1 MIILKTLRWS
11 NLFSYG
17 ENNEI
22 DFSKNPLTQLVGFN
36 GHGKSSIALI
46 LEEVL
51 YNKNSKGIKKAD
63 ILNRFSKSKTYSIEL
78 SFEKD
83 GDSYQIN
90 TTRGSTQTV
99 KLMKNGEDISSHT
112 ATATYKTIEQLIG
125 YDHKTFCQ
133 IVYQSSANSLE
144 FLTATDSARKKF
156 LIDLLNLNKYIEVG
170 DMFKEISKSLDSEIS
185 SLSGKISGVTEW
197 LTKYKNSDL
206 SKKDLLEVPEQPL
219 ELEEQNS
226 LLKDKLVNIDR
237 TNKRIVQNN
246 KYKELLDGIVLVI
259 PDKKPQLDFSKFN
272 TEKIELSKTIK
283 DCDLFIQ
290 KMNKL
295 HGECPTCLQHIDQT
309 IKSNMLSEYE
319 SKRDYS
325 AVRLKEVE
333 VLLSN
338 YEIELKEWNRL
349 NDQKQK
355 YEEYH
360 SLYDPSLETKILDP
374 KELQDS
380 ISLNEKKIK
389 TIKATIEKVT
399 ESNNKIVAHNAKV
412 DVILGQMEE
421 MKSNLSKYQE
431 DMMDLTDRQNTL
443 QVLVKTF
450 SPTGLVAYKIEY
462 LVKDLEKTTNEYLTE
477 LSDGRFQ
484 LGFRISGNDKLN
496 VVISDHGRDIEI
508 LALSGG
514 ERARVNA
521 AALLGIRKLMQS
533 LSNTRINLLI
543 LDETIE
549 NLDLEGKEKLV
560 EILLKEEYLNTFVI
574 SHGFQHP
581 LLEKITV
588 VKHNNISR
596 IENG

>member
-1 MIILKTLRWS
+1 MIILQKLKWS

-22 DFSKNPLTQLVGFN
+22 DFSKNPLTQLVGLN

-78 SFEKD
+78 VFEKD
-83 GDSYQIN
+83 GDFYQIN
-90 TTRGSTQTV
+90 TSRSTNQVV
-99 KLMKNGEDISSHT
+99 KLTKNGEDISSHT
-112 ATATYKTIEQLIG
+112 ATSTYKTIEQLIG

-156 LIDLLNLNKYIEVG
+156 LIDLLNLNKYVEIGEI
-170 DMFKEISKSLDSEIS
+170 FKDVAKSLDSEIS
-185 SLSGKISGVTEW
+185 TIAGKISSIQEW
-197 LTKYKNSDL
+197 ITKYSSADL
-206 SKKDLLEVPEQPL
+206 SKKILVEVPNQPSD
-219 ELEEQNS
+219 LEEQNS
-226 LLKDKLVNIDR
+226 LLRDRLLNIDSN
-237 TNKRIVQNN
+237 NKRILQNN
-246 KYKELLDGIVLVI
+246 KYKELLDGIELI
-259 PDKKPQLDFSKFN
+259 IQDKKPILDFSKFN

-283 DCDLFIQ
+283 DCDAFIQ

-295 HGECPTCLQHIDQT
+295 HGECPTCLQDIDPEL
-309 IKSNMLSEYE
+309 KSNMLMEY
-319 SKRDYS
+319 SNQKQQS

-333 VLLSN
+333 ALLTN
-338 YEIELKEWNRL
+338 YETELREWSRL
-349 NDQKQK
+349 NDQKEK
-355 YEEYH
+355 YEQYH
-360 SLYDPSLETKILDP
+360 SLYDPSMATELLDA
-374 KELQDS
+374 KELQNTISANDREIKS
-380 ISLNEKKIK
+380 IKLS
-389 TIKATIEKVT
+389 IEKALDT
-399 ESNNKIVAHNAKV
+399 NNKILAHNARV
-412 DVILGQMEE
+412 DVILSQQEE
-421 MKSNLSKYQE
+421 MKSNLSKHETELLRLQ
-431 DMMDLTDRQNTL
+431 DNHSSV

-450 SPTGLVAYKIEY
+450 SATGLVAYKIEY
-462 LVKDLEKTTNEYLTE
+462 LVKDLENTTNEYLTE

-496 VVISDHGRDIEI
+496 VVITDHGRDIEI

-514 ERARVNA
+514 ERARVNV

-533 LSNTRINLLI
+533 LSNVRINLLI

-560 EILLKEEYLNTFVI
+560 EILLKEEYLNTFVV
-574 SHGFQHP
+574 SHGFQHA

-588 VKHNNISR
+588 IKQNNISR

>member
-1 MIILKTLRWS
+1 MIILQKLKWS

-22 DFSKNPLTQLVGFN
+22 DFSKNPLTQLVGLN

-78 SFEKD
+78 VFEKD
-83 GDSYQIN
+83 GDVYQIN
-90 TTRGSTQTV
+90 TSRSTNQVV
-99 KLMKNGEDISSHT
+99 KLTKNGEDISSHT

-156 LIDLLNLNKYIEVG
+156 LIDLLNLSKYVEIGEI
-170 DMFKEISKSLDSEIS
+170 FKDVAKSLDSEIS
-185 SLSGKISGVTEW
+185 TIAGKISGIQEW
-197 LTKYKNSDL
+197 ITKYSSADL
-206 SKKDLLEVPEQPL
+206 SKKILVEVPSQPSD
-219 ELEEQNS
+219 LEEQNS
-226 LLKDKLVNIDR
+226 LLRDRLLNIDSN
-237 TNKRIVQNN
+237 NKRIIQNN
-246 KYKELLDGIVLVI
+246 KYKELLDGIELVI
-259 PDKKPQLDFSKFN
+259 PDKKPVLDFSKFN

-283 DCDLFIQ
+283 DCDAFIQ

-295 HGECPTCLQHIDQT
+295 HGECPTCLQDINPEL
-309 IKSNMLSEYE
+309 KSNMLTEY
-319 SKRDYS
+319 SDQKQQS

-333 VLLSN
+333 TLLTN
-338 YEIELKEWNRL
+338 YEAELREWNRL
-349 NDQKQK
+349 NDQKEK
-355 YEEYH
+355 YEQYH
-360 SLYDPSLETKILDP
+360 SLYDPNMATELLDA
-374 KELQDS
+374 KELQDTISANDREIKS
-380 ISLNEKKIK
+380 IKLS
-389 TIKATIEKVT
+389 IEKALDT
-399 ESNNKIVAHNAKV
+399 NNKILAHNARV
-412 DVILGQMEE
+412 DVILSQQEE
-421 MKSNLSKYQE
+421 MKYNLSKHETELLQLQ
-431 DMMDLTDRQNTL
+431 DNHSSV

-450 SPTGLVAYKIEY
+450 SATGLVAYKIEY

-496 VVISDHGRDIEI
+496 VVITDHGRDIEI

-514 ERARVNA
+514 ERARVNV

-533 LSNTRINLLI
+533 LSNIRINLLI

-560 EILLKEEYLNTFVI
+560 EILLKEEYLNTFVV
-574 SHGFQHP
+574 SHGFQHA

-588 VKHNNISR
+588 IKQNNISR